1 MRISD
6 WSSDVCS
13 SDLGARFA
21 AGNVAYR
28 DRIIYRN
35 ARLTLTS
42 IVPGG
47 PSAIISDTNFIGE
60 DPFVTR
66 FWERVYGINVQPY
79 PSTETRLAGLSPIAS
94 DAHAIMEAFEA
105 RGSALKIAANVDD
118 VSPTWL
124 QSPPTD
130 RKRRVEGKSVSIR
143 VEV

>member
-13 SDLGARFA
+13 SDLLLVAAAGIRNLDRLRNCRAGDIRDGARFA

-47 PSAIISDTNFIGE
+47 PSAIISDTKFIGE

-66 FWERVYGINVQPY
+66 FWERVYGINVEPY
-79 PSTETRLAGLSPIAS
+79 PSTEARLAGLSPIAS
-94 DAHAIMEAFEA
+94 DEIG
-105 RGSALKIAANVDD
+105 RGAGRESGC
-118 VSPTWL
+118 
-124 QSPPTD
+124 QS
-130 RKRRVEGKSVSIR
+130 G
-143 VEV
+143 